1 MTQFEIYTII
11 LCIIVFIMLVSVFSF
26 LVVTIVK
33 LWFKN
38 IKAGLEDENI
48 IKEFTEELNKPKNKI
63 IEIFGL
69 VFNVFLCALFCGIF
83 VMSLYINNTQDTY
96 FDDVPTYRVVLTS
109 SMENK
114 NQNNKYLF
122 DNNLN
127 DQLSAFDLITTYKV
141 PKEEDLKLYD
151 IVVYEVD
158 GVLVVHRIVGI
169 EEPNESHPNER
180 YFLLQGDNVESPDR
194 FPVRYSQMKAIY
206 KGEKI
211 PFVGSFVLF
220 MQSPAGWLCMLLVV
234 FAMVA
239 TPLLERKFGKEKAL
253 RLQAIIDNQTELEI
267 ASAEIVEN
275 QNQPIENIE
284 QVSEADRSLPDFASF
299 NKIKTLSFHEKLEIV
314 PELVKQRYNNLS
326 EKLDNFKGVRC
337 IHGKGGKTYKK
348 GNKPIVR
355 FAIKGKT
362 LNAFVA
368 LNPEKYKDSKY
379 IFTDVS
385 SVKKLKNYPMRV
397 KVTSDRQ
404 ERYLVELVNKV
415 LQEEKGE

>member
-1 MTQFEIYTII
+1 MTQYEIYIFI
-11 LCIIVFIMLVSVFSF
+11 LCAIVFFMLTTLSIVAVTYIAKLSIKLIRVGAEDDKIIAEDKKTKAKKLNKASRIFDYALSFLMCIIFALVFS
-26 LVVTIVK
+26 
-33 LWFKN
+33 
-38 IKAGLEDENI
+38 A
-48 IKEFTEELNKPKNKI
+48 
-63 IEIFGL
+63 
-69 VFNVFLCALFCGIF
+69 
-83 VMSLYINNTQDTY
+83 SLYINCAENTY
-96 FDDVPTYRVVLTS
+96 IAGVPTYRVVRTA
-109 SMENK
+109 SMAEKNEK
-114 NQNNKYLF
+114 NQYLF
-122 DNNLN
+122 DNKLN
-127 DQLSAFDLITTYKV
+127 DQIQTFDLILTYAI

-158 GVLVVHRIVGI
+158 DILVVHRIVGI
-169 EEPNESHPNER
+169 EEPNAKHPNER
-180 YFLLQGDNVESPDR
+180 HFLLQGDNVESPDR

-239 TPLLERKFGKEKAL
+239 TPLLERKFAKEKNL
-253 RLQAIIDNQTELEI
+253 RLQAIIGNQTELEI